1 MTCRLWQLADE
12 RQGVALPSTF
22 NCLATT
28 PKIVSVIVHPN
39 KFIASF
45 FLVRSSHDLL
55 QLTKLTAKQ
64 INEFASFL
72 DNKLFQNS
80 GS

>member
-12 RQGVALPSTF
+12 RQGVALLSTF
-22 NCLATT
+22 SCLATT
-28 PKIVSVIVHPN
+28 PKIVSVIIHPN
-39 KFIASF
+39 KFIAS